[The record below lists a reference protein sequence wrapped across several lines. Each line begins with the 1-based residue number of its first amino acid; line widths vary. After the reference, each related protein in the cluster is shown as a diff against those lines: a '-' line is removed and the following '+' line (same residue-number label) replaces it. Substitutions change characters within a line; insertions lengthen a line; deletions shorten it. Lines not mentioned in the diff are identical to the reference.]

1 MAAAEVAVILLVDIA
16 PGSRL
21 WGWSRFVVARHALR
35 RVPGLRFFKVL
46 GSGHEGGFGLRPSGS
61 RQGLFCLFETDAQA
75 DAFLSSPLTAAY
87 RQHAREFFST
97 KLRAFSSRGSWSGT
111 PLPVS
116 VPAPETGP
124 IATLTRASIR
134 PRKARQFWSKAPPSE
149 RSLDQA
155 AGCLLA
161 AGVGEAPLL
170 RQATFSVWDSIA
182 AMDGYARS
190 GAHLEAI
197 RASRAGDYFTESM
210 FVRFVPYAALGQW
223 KGRSLGSE
231 PASL

>member
-1 MAAAEVAVILLVDIA
+1 VASAEVAVILLADIA
-16 PGSRL
+16 AGSRL
-21 WGWSRFVVARHALR
+21 WGWSRFVVARFALR

-46 GSGHEGGFGLRPSGS
+46 GSGHEGGFGVRPSGS
-61 RQGLFCLFETDAQA
+61 RQGLFCLFDGDA
-75 DAFLSSPLTAAY
+75 DADTFLSSPLVAAY
-87 RQHAREFFST
+87 RRHGRECFSV

-116 VPAPETGP
+116 VAAPETGP
-124 IATLTRASIR
+124 IATITRASIR
-134 PRKARQFWSKAPPSE
+134 ARKARQFWSKAPPSE
-149 RSLDQA
+149 RSLDAA

-182 AMDGYARS
+182 SMDGYART

-210 FVRFVPYAALGQW
+210 FVRCVPYGAQGQW

>member
-1 MAAAEVAVILLVDIA
+1 VASAEVAVILLADIA
-16 PGSRL
+16 AGSRL
-21 WGWSRFVVARHALR
+21 WGWSRFVVARFALQ

-61 RQGLFCLFETDAQA
+61 RQGLFCLFDGDAEA
-75 DAFLSSPLTAAY
+75 DAFLASPMVAEY
-87 RQHAREFFST
+87 RQRGRECFSA
-97 KLRAFSSRGSWSGT
+97 KLRAFSSRGSWSGAT
-111 PLPVS
+111 LPVS
-116 VPAPETGP
+116 VAAPESGP

-134 PRKARQFWSKAPPSE
+134 ARKVRQFWRKAPPSE

-161 AGVGEAPLL
+161 AGVGEAPVL

-210 FVRFVPYAALGQW
+210 FVRFVPYAAQGQW
-223 KGRSLGSE
+223 KGRSLG
-231 PASL
+231 